1 MSEQLALML
10 IIYIFCL
17 QCLESKVCGYL
28 YSISIECV
36 GCHVYRD
43 IFLREVIAML
53 GIAVA
58 AVALAA
64 CYGLCV
70 EIGHSDVWRVL

>member
-1 MSEQLALML
+1 MR
-10 IIYIFCL
+10 
-17 QCLESKVCGYL
+17 
-28 YSISIECV
+28 

-43 IFLREVIAML
+43 FLREVIAML

-64 CYGLCV
+64 CYGICV

>member
-1 MSEQLALML
+1 
-10 IIYIFCL
+10 
-17 QCLESKVCGYL
+17 
-28 YSISIECV
+28 
-36 GCHVYRD
+36 
-43 IFLREVIAML
+43 ML

-70 EIGHSDVWRVL
+70 EIGPSDVWRVL

>member
-1 MSEQLALML
+1 MWVSIKYLDRIAWAATS
-10 IIYIFCL
+10 IGIF
-17 QCLESKVCGYL
+17 
-28 YSISIECV
+28 
-36 GCHVYRD
+36 
-43 IFLREVIAML
+43 FLREVIAML

-58 AVALAA
+58 AVALVA

>member
-1 MSEQLALML
+1 MRGLPRLSR
-10 IIYIFCL
+10 Y
-17 QCLESKVCGYL
+17 
-28 YSISIECV
+28 
-36 GCHVYRD
+36 
-43 IFLREVIAML
+43 FLREVMAML

-64 CYGLCV
+64 CYGICV